1 MRRGKL
7 RAVRLD
13 ALLKEIN
20 LKVSQLAADLTAAS
34 HSMAWL
40 TWAANHEILTKEKVE
55 SYDAEM
61 HVILPKVLGD
71 VVAVAALDEELE
83 EIADDIAR
91 ELYQLDAELGD
102 ACILFAKDSA
112 SARALF
118 IAVTPRVLNFWFET
132 LKKLSVAAR
141 GKLKLFMEASAFNRS
156 HSQH

>member
-1 MRRGKL
+1 MGRKSRDFNQRESRIIRCGNARHTAESFRRCCCCRRIG
-7 RAVRLD
+7 R
-13 ALLKEIN
+13 
-20 LKVSQLAADLTAAS
+20 
-34 HSMAWL
+34 
-40 TWAANHEILTKEKVE
+40 
-55 SYDAEM
+55 
-61 HVILPKVLGD
+61 
-71 VVAVAALDEELE
+71 LE

-156 HSQH
+156 HSH